1 MKRTAAFLLFALAL
15 GGCATAVGT
24 IPAEHNLQSSD
35 ESVVVGRVEMVT
47 PDGQPWAP
55 GPAFIVG
62 RMSLTA
68 EHESSQKTYAIGC
81 DSRGFLSD
89 FYVSLPAG
97 RYRITKWESRV
108 LGLYAQ
114 VQAWFDVV
122 PRQVVYIGTLRFTGG
137 EGVFSRH
144 LGGWTL
150 IDGSESTLRS
160 FRERFPQLQQTV
172 VKSLVRFG
180 GDSDAT
186 R

>member
-35 ESVVVGRVEMVT
+35 ESVVVGRVEMVR
-47 PDGQPWAP
+47 PDGQPWAW
-55 GPAFIVG
+55 GPALLVG

-68 EHESSQKTYAIGC
+68 EHESSRKTYAIGC

-97 RYRITKWESRV
+97 RYRITTWESRV

-114 VQAWFDVV
+114 IHAWFDVV
-122 PRQVVYIGTLRFTGG
+122 PQQMVYVGTLRFTGG
-137 EGVFSRH
+137 EGLFSAH
-144 LGGWTL
+144 LGRWTV
-150 IDGSESTLRS
+150 IDDSESTLRS

-172 VKSLVRFG
+172 VKSLIWF
-180 GDSDAT
+180 
-186 R
+186 